1 MLPVA
6 GSSRC
11 ASRPRVATMR
21 TRATASPHSA
31 ITNTNGIGALGWV
44 SANNPPRNLETVLNA
59 ACMAIGVMM
68 PKRARLVP

>member
-1 MLPVA
+1 
-6 GSSRC
+6 
-11 ASRPRVATMR
+11 MR

-59 ACMAIGVMM
+59 ACMAIGHAYTYAIAKKMTNASSTSVL
-68 PKRARLVP
+68 PQSA